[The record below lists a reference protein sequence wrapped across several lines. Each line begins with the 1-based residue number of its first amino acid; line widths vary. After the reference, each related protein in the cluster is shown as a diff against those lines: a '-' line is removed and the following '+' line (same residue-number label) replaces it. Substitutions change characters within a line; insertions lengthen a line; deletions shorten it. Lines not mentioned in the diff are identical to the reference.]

1 MFVYLALK
9 FQEIF
14 REVYHSFRYK
24 TVTSDFLFQKFKPKT
39 GSWDKRKA
47 ANLHVREARD
57 AFVVFAFKK
66 RRNECVG
73 DFQNKRAQTGS
84 FIHSKGSVL
93 MMSCVFELTSSF
105 T

>member
-1 MFVYLALK
+1 M
-9 FQEIF
+9 
-14 REVYHSFRYK
+14 
-24 TVTSDFLFQKFKPKT
+24 
-39 GSWDKRKA
+39 
-47 ANLHVREARD
+47 REARD